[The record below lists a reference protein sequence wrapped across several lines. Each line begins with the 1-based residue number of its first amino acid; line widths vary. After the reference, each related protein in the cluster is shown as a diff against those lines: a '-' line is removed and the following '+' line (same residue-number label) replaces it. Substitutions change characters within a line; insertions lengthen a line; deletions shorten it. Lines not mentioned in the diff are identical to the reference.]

1 MPSKML
7 LRLSVI
13 ISAFALFFGGTC
25 TPPAPQPRPG
35 SAFEGSAYWARDLAQ
50 PLIAN
55 FASDAQVYS
64 IIGVQVYRDG
74 RLPANA
80 GSWGLVAW
88 SPSQQKEFQVNVRFT
103 GTTTT
108 TTRAQTNPPG
118 ANDQPLPAN
127 WVNSTTIFNAT
138 ASHRDPG
145 ATLATLVSFNIATYS
160 GPHWGIN
167 FNAGAE
173 PNHYVNY
180 EGTYLGTTP

>member
-1 MPSKML
+1 ML
-7 LRLSVI
+7 RKTLLHFSGI
-13 ISAFALFFGGTC
+13 ILTFALFIGGTC
-25 TPPAPQPRPG
+25 TPPTPQPRPG
-35 SAFEGSAYWARDLAQ
+35 NAFEGSAHWARDLAQ
-50 PLIAN
+50 PHITS
-55 FASDAQVYS
+55 FASDAQLYS
-64 IIGVQVYRDG
+64 IFGVQIYRDG

-88 SPSQQKEFQVNVRFT
+88 SPSQQKELQVNVRYT

-108 TTRAQTNPPG
+108 TTRPQTNPPG
-118 ANDQPLPAN
+118 ANDQPIPSG

-138 ASHRDPG
+138 SSHRDPS

-160 GPHWGIN
+160 GPHWGMN

-180 EGTYLGTTP
+180 DGTYLGTTP